1 MTTKS
6 ATFAKTKETKNTI
19 KFDEI
24 PADGEAPIIGSLYVK
39 KYVFGTNAPDEIAVR
54 IDFN

>member
-6 ATFAKTKETKNTI
+6 AKFAKTKETKNTI

-39 KYVFGTNAPDEIAVR
+39 KHVFGDKIPEEIAVR

>member
-6 ATFAKTKETKNTI
+6 AKFAKTKETKNTV
-19 KFDEI
+19 KFDEV
-24 PADGEAPIIGSLYVK
+24 PATGEPEIIGSLYVQ
-39 KYVFGTNAPDEIAVR
+39 KYVFGETIPEEIAVR

>member
-6 ATFAKTKETKNTI
+6 AKFEKTKETKNTV
-19 KFDEI
+19 KFDEV
-24 PADGEAPIIGSLYVK
+24 PATGEPAIIGSLYVQ
-39 KYVFGTNAPDEIAVR
+39 KYVFGETIPEEIAVR

>member
-19 KFDEI
+19 KFDEVPEI
-24 PADGEAPIIGSLYVK
+24 GEPAIIGSLYVQ
-39 KYVFGTNAPDEIAVR
+39 KYVFGDRIPEEIAVR